1 MSACNDSIESKNTGS
16 LISTDGFAYSS
27 TIQIYQLDKIT
38 AEFQKNSV
46 ITLGVDPFIQ
56 DYDQDVFNQSLIS
69 FNNFLYAA
77 NSNTFLNLPVNY
89 PLVQDRIDRGVAI
102 TPVEFSDFMGSSGYN
117 PVSIVSQ
124 QTKNPKIVLDLYNS
138 HINGKF
144 SKSTMGTFC
153 ELAPSIFGAVSGFFT
168 AIGSLAN
175 KITDIINSIQ
185 NFSLASLLSNL
196 KQKIMSVIESAIN
209 RIKKIVENFSMQ
221 GIVSQAKEFFHTQ
234 IMYRF
239 KELKDQALAF
249 FEENNI
255 ENFKKRIE
263 GLISY
268 ATGIF
273 KDPNLEEIQFLIYRF
288 CSFITQVEDII
299 NSVKKPLDTFSN
311 RYVSAGR
318 ILESN
323 SNFNTASAVSAGAK
337 RFNNDEVYGAVSTGV
352 GAQTAAGNPPPPSSG
367 EIDGVTPW
375 NDGSGDSRVVFG
387 RGPKG
392 DGPESWYR
400 VSVEA
405 KVGLMRIQ
413 QKFGKQLTVISA
425 YRSTEK
431 QARLFA
437 AAVQKYGS
445 EKAAR
450 KKVAPP
456 GSSKHETGTAL
467 DITWSGY
474 PSNRNEFI
482 QFAIESGF
490 KGIGLYTSD
499 GFVHIDLGPERRWG
513 S

>member
-1 MSACNDSIESKNTGS
+1 MSTCNDSIESKNTSS
-16 LISTDGFAYSS
+16 LISTDGFAYSP

-56 DYDQDVFNQSLIS
+56 DYGQNVYNQSLIS

-77 NSNTFLNLPVNY
+77 NSNTFLNLQVNY
-89 PLVQDRIDRGVAI
+89 PLVQDRINRGVAI
-102 TPVEFSDFMGSSGYN
+102 TPVEFSDFMATSGYN

-168 AIGSLAN
+168 AVGSLAN

-185 NFSLASLLSNL
+185 NFSLASLISNL

-221 GIVSQAKEFFHTQ
+221 GIISQAKEFFHTQ

-299 NSVKKPLDTFSN
+299 NSVKAPLSNFSN
-311 RYVSAGR
+311 RYISAGR
-318 ILESN
+318 ILETRS
-323 SNFNTASAVSAGAK
+323 SYNTVSAVSAGAK
-337 RFNNDEVYGAVSTGV
+337 RFNNDEVYSTVTSGISSE
-352 GAQTAAGNPPPPSSG
+352 TTAGNPPPPTTG
-367 EIDGVTPW
+367 EIEGVTGW
-375 NDGSGDSRVVFG
+375 NGGNGDSRVTFAG
-387 RGPKG
+387 GARDRGE
-392 DGPESWYR
+392 ESWSR
-400 VSVEA
+400 VTADV
-405 KVGLMRIQ
+405 KVKLMRLQ
-413 QKFGKQLTVISA
+413 QKFGKQLIIISA
-425 YRSTEK
+425 WRSPEL
-431 QARLFA
+431 QAQLYA
-437 AAVQKYGS
+437 NDLKENGGVPSGN
-445 EKAAR
+445 
-450 KKVAPP
+450 VAKN
-456 GSSKHETGTAL
+456 SLHEVGKAL
-467 DITWSGY
+467 DIKFNGLNTDTGRQFIEMSRAEGFGGAKNY
-474 PSNRNEFI
+474 SNRFI
-482 QFAIESGF
+482 
-490 KGIGLYTSD
+490 
-499 GFVHIDLGPERRWG
+499 HIDVGPVRTW
-513 S
+513 